1 MSTRKE
7 CIRAASSFTLC
18 TSNINVAG
26 VCFPARYVYMRYV
39 AKVGV
44 GIPKR
49 LIYYEFQLIPTM
61 VSISTDFQS
70 SRPFSCLKLKKAASL
85 PFALN
90 LPCWLTLVSL

>member
-1 MSTRKE
+1 MGWLKTFTLKSPPIIKFEMSTRKE

-26 VCFPARYVYMRYV
+26 VCFPARYVHMRYV

-49 LIYYEFQLIPTM
+49 LIYYEFQLTPTM
-61 VSISTDFQS
+61 VSISAVQREVFITDV
-70 SRPFSCLKLKKAASL
+70 
-85 PFALN
+85 
-90 LPCWLTLVSL
+90 LV